1 MLDQI
6 DRTKRRVFDRIVCAI
21 DSSPQSLEAARQA
34 ERLQDPLGTLR
45 LAAVTDTRRAAYA
58 GWSLPPILTELDAE
72 SSAALRR
79 ATAEIGHTTSRHT
92 VGNPIDRL
100 LEQVDDVSAT
110 LVAVGAHGR
119 SRALGIALGS
129 VATGLL
135 HKAPCSVL
143 VARPPRAEW
152 PFPSSILVGADGSP
166 GSLAAAEVAKGLA
179 GRFDAELV
187 VVAATGGG
195 DVDLDA
201 LHALTPFVIVDTGR
215 PVEALVELAEE
226 SDLLVVGSRGLH
238 GLKALGSVSERVGHR
253 APCSVLVVR

>member
-1 MLDQI
+1 M
-6 DRTKRRVFDRIVCAI
+6 A
-21 DSSPQSLEAARQA
+21 
-34 ERLQDPLGTLR
+34 
-45 LAAVTDTRRAAYA
+45 
-58 GWSLPPILTELDAE
+58 PILTELDAQ
-72 SSAALRR
+72 SSAALSQAAAEFGR
-79 ATAEIGHTTSRHT
+79 ATSRHT
-92 VGNPIDRL
+92 LGDPVDRM
-100 LEQVDDVSAT
+100 LEQVADVSAT

-129 VATGLL
+129 VATGML

-166 GSLAAAEVAKGLA
+166 GSLAGAEAAKALA
-179 GRFDAELV
+179 DRFDAELV

-201 LHALTPFVIVDTGR
+201 VHALTPYVIVDPGK

-226 SDLLVVGSRGLH
+226 ADLLVVGSRGLH
-238 GLKALGSVSERVGHR
+238 GVKALGSVSERVGHR